1 MRRSILQ
8 FSKHSAGKTA
18 GQTQKFNKQFTFSC
32 LFSGRDGITIAPEC
46 KRKEADTMNG
56 TNWGSLADLE
66 DLIYEN
72 QKTVASER

>member
-1 MRRSILQ
+1 MACPAFFRRE
-8 FSKHSAGKTA
+8 AGKNA
-18 GQTQKFNKQFTFSC
+18 EQTQKFNKQFTFSC
-32 LFSGRDGITIAPEC
+32 LFSGPDGIIITPEC